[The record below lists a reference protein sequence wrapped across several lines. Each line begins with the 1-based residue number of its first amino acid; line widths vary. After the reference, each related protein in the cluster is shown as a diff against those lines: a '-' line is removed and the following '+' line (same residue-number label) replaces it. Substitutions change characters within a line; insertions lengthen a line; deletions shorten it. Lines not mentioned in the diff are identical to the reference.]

1 MKKSF
6 MIGLCCLWG
15 AQLFLAINA
24 QAQNWTTVTATN
36 ITDLNQQKLAAG
48 QLCFVTT
55 DQNDNPISI
64 GAGGGGQ
71 VLRRQYCSQI
81 TAGGVTAFTVPNPAN
96 TQPAG
101 VYYRVTVKDS
111 STGQEVLRYTQV
123 SFSGTS
129 FNFDTYAP
137 LNLGTPAPLS
147 GNAVTGNLSVSGNVT
162 ATGTVTASNIP
173 ANIVQQIFDSG
184 TGLTQRTSFNCMA
197 GIKCTD
203 NPGTGRTDLRLGTLA
218 TVTFSA
224 TPIFDASTAS
234 TFKLTLTGNVTSSTL
249 ANAVAGEPLAFEICQ
264 DATGGRT
271 FVPPANVQGWLPIA
285 TAANACS
292 LEVFYFDGTNAQ
304 PDLLAGLAGDVTSS
318 PGSTATTVAKI
329 QGTAV
334 STPTGT
340 GAVVLATSPTLATPN
355 IGAATATSINKI
367 AITAPAT
374 SATLTIANGKTLTAN
389 NTLTLA
395 GTDGTTLTGPA
406 TTPTGGVLAFG
417 IPKFQQFTGSGTFT
431 IPAGVTAAKVTV
443 VGAGGAGGGCAA
455 GTNNGGGGGA
465 GGVGIK
471 WLSGLTPGNT
481 LTVTVGTGG
490 AGISNATGNAGGAS
504 SVSSGTQTITTVSAN
519 GGGGGFSGAGTS
531 AGAVETTAGTG
542 GDMNFGGNGGS
553 FATTAG
559 PYGGG
564 GGASIFGGAGAN
576 SGSTGRPAVGI
587 GSGGSG
593 CASAATGAGGA
604 GAGGLVVFEWVQ

>member
-1 MKKSF
+1 MKKLY
-6 MIGLCCLWG
+6 ILGLLCFCLP
-15 AQLFLAINA
+15 ASL

-48 QLCFVTT
+48 QLCFMAT

-64 GAGGGGQ
+64 GIGGGGQ
-71 VLRRQYCSQI
+71 VMRRQYCSPI

-123 SFSGTS
+123 SFSGAS

-137 LNLGTPAPLS
+137 INLGTPAPLS
-147 GNAVTGNLSVSGNVT
+147 GNAVTGNLSVTGNVS

-173 ANIVQQIFDSG
+173 ASIMQQVFDSG
-184 TGLTQRTSFNCMA
+184 TGLTPRTAFNCMA
-197 GIKCTD
+197 GIKCSD
-203 NPGTGRTDLRLGTLA
+203 NAGTARTDVRLGTLA
-218 TVTFSA
+218 TVAFSA

-249 ANAVAGEPLAFEICQ
+249 TNAMAGEPLAFEICQ

-271 FVPPANVQGWLPIA
+271 FVPPTNVQGWLPIA
-285 TAANACS
+285 SAASACS

-329 QGTAV
+329 QGTTV
-334 STPTGT
+334 SGTTGT
-340 GAVVLATSPTLATPN
+340 GAVVLATSPTLVTPN
-355 IGAATATSINKI
+355 VGVATATSINKM

-395 GTDGTTLTGPA
+395 GTDGTTLTGPG
-406 TTPTGGVLAFG
+406 TIPTGGVLAFG
-417 IPKFQQFTGSGTFT
+417 VPKFQQFTGNGTFT
-431 IPAGVTAAKVTV
+431 IPTGVTAAKVTV
-443 VGAGGAGGGCAA
+443 VGAGGAGGGCAVGA
-455 GTNNGGGGGA
+455 NNGGGGGA

-481 LTVTVGTGG
+481 LTVTIGTGG
-490 AGISNATGNAGGAS
+490 AGNSNTTGSAGGAS

-519 GGGGGFSGAGTS
+519 GGGGGFGGAGTS
-531 AGAVETTAGTG
+531 AGALESAAGTG
-542 GDMNFGGNGGS
+542 GDMNFGGSGGS
-553 FATTAG
+553 FANTGG

-564 GGASIFGGAGAN
+564 GGASIFGGAGGN
-576 SGSTGRPAVGI
+576 SGSTGRAAVGA

-593 CASAATGAGGA
+593 CASTGTGAGGS
-604 GAGGLVVFEWVQ
+604 GANGLVIFEWVQ